1 MHSQMR
7 CRPRRATFNRTGL
20 QSKHN
25 YVTQKREEPSSPY
38 NQACANLTQL
48 CSLLPMQALHLVWS
62 VRSDPQEMAIDGKTK
77 TKSTRR
83 RSQRKARPQRS
94 SSTGKWS
101 QRACMSWWKG
111 TQYWLHLLAI
121 DRYQVRNSLANI
133 CFDFIALIWGY
144 HHLGKDMYDIRHK
157 RKDLQQ
163 KKS

>member
-38 NQACANLTQL
+38 NQACANLTT
-48 CSLLPMQALHLVWS
+48 LLTLANALHLVWS
-62 VRSDPQEMAIDGKTK
+62 VWPDPQKTAIVDKTK
-77 TKSTRR
+77 TKSSRTRN
-83 RSQRKARPQRS
+83 QRKAGPQRS

-121 DRYQVRNSLANI
+121 DRYQVRNSLDNI

-157 RKDLQQ
+157 GKDLQL
-163 KKS
+163 KKC